1 MESKGAGLDDIITR
15 SIEAAP
21 GDHGS
26 ALTAIAL
33 VIAVAAILGLGFM
46 RLRQP
51 PLVGFIVA
59 GVALGP
65 TGAGLISNN
74 DSVSLLAEM
83 GVVVLLFF
91 IGMELSIK
99 AFILTLRQALTV
111 AGGQLA
117 AAMVAGGAIVLVTG
131 AGPEEAVIMG
141 FIIALSSTVV
151 AMKMLEDM
159 GVLRGEA
166 GRIAVGV
173 LIAQDIAV
181 IPMLIFVSSLSGG
194 GGQFSEVAVK
204 MLVAVGLLASI
215 LWWFGGHKKIRVPFA
230 EEIAEKTEL
239 LALGALA
246 VCFAAA
252 AISGLAGLSPVYG
265 AFLAGIVTGNST
277 LRSRVIPVIEP
288 IQSVLVVVFF
298 LSIGLLIDLSFI
310 RAHLV
315 EVLAASIIV
324 IAAKSVLN
332 IFLIRKTGS
341 SAETAL
347 IAGLSMA
354 QIGEFS
360 FVLASAGHATGVL
373 GSDLYRLSI
382 AVTAVSLL
390 VSPVWV
396 GVMHRLES
404 VASQGVETYRDALA
418 AAYAHEL
425 YEVHRGTA
433 AFSRFTHGAHVRYR
447 ALRLAIYHRKAV
459 RRKQSE

>member
-1 MESKGAGLDDIITR
+1 MYK
-15 SIEAAP
+15 
-21 GDHGS
+21 
-26 ALTAIAL
+26 
-33 VIAVAAILGLGFM
+33 
-46 RLRQP
+46 RQ
-51 PLVGFIVA
+51 
-59 GVALGP
+59 
-65 TGAGLISNN
+65 
-74 DSVSLLAEM
+74 
-83 GVVVLLFF
+83 
-91 IGMELSIK
+91 
-99 AFILTLRQALTV
+99 
-111 AGGQLA
+111 
-117 AAMVAGGAIVLVTG
+117 
-131 AGPEEAVIMG
+131 
-141 FIIALSSTVV
+141 
-151 AMKMLEDM
+151 
-159 GVLRGEA
+159 
-166 GRIAVGV
+166 
-173 LIAQDIAV
+173 
-181 IPMLIFVSSLSGG
+181 
-194 GGQFSEVAVK
+194 
-204 MLVAVGLLASI
+204 

-310 RAHLV
+310 RAHLF

-332 IFLIRKTGS
+332 IFLIRKTGFS
-341 SAETAL
+341 TETAL

-373 GSDLYRLSI
+373 GNDLYRLSI

-404 VASQGVETYRDALA
+404 VASQGMETYREALA

-459 RRKQSE
+459 KRKQSE